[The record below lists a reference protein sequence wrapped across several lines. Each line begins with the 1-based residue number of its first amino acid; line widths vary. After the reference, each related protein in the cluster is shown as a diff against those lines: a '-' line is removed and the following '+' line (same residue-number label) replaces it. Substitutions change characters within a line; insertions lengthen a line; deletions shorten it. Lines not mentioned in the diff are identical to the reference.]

1 MGKPTAQ
8 FLQDISPDVPAKEFW
23 RDNERFADLFN
34 AIFYNG
40 KELIKSNDLQE
51 MDTDVSKTILSSEFQ
66 KILDRT
72 RDVIKMST
80 GNAEY
85 QILAVENQQAI
96 HYGMPL
102 RCLLYDG
109 LTYLKHIEDL
119 TKSNRISGKLH
130 GADEFLSGMRKTDKL
145 IPCYTIVVYWGEKP
159 WDGPRA
165 LKDMM
170 QFDQSCISSFFC
182 DYSMNL
188 VCVNDSVNYPF
199 HNKDVKDLF
208 QTVRDLYRTGGKQIS
223 ESLREVRLDVAYTA
237 AVITGTTKEYSSI
250 LQQAFKLGK
259 ECINMCDAVKQA
271 FAEERQEGIR
281 EGRQEGRQEAFKAI
295 ALKLLKKENGNYDAV
310 ANMLDI
316 SADQIKEWEQA

>member
-1 MGKPTAQ
+1 
-8 FLQDISPDVPAKEFW
+8 
-23 RDNERFADLFN
+23 
-34 AIFYNG
+34 
-40 KELIKSNDLQE
+40 

-109 LTYLKHIEDL
+109 LTYLKRIEDL
-119 TKSNRISGKLH
+119 AKSNRENGELH
-130 GADEFLSGMRKTDKL
+130 GTDEFLSGLQKTDKL
-145 IPCYTIVVYWGEKP
+145 IPCYTLVVYWGEKS
-159 WDGPRA
+159 WDGPRT

-170 QFDQSCISSFFC
+170 QFDRPDMVPFFC

-188 VCVNDSVNYPF
+188 VCVNEAVNYPF

-208 QTVRDLYRTGGKQIS
+208 QAIKDLYQTGGKQMS
-223 ESLREVRLDVAYTA
+223 ESLRDVRLDVAYTA
-237 AVITGTTKEYSSI
+237 AVITGTTKEYSNI
-250 LQQAFKLGK
+250 LQQALKLGK
-259 ECINMCDAVKQA
+259 ECINMCEAVKQA

-281 EGRQEGRQEAFKAI
+281 EGRLIGFQETLKTI

-310 ANMLDI
+310 ASMLDI
-316 SADQIKEWEQA
+316 SADQIKEWEQE

>member
-1 MGKPTAQ
+1 MGKSKQ
-8 FLQDISPDVPAKEFW
+8 QYFQDTSPDVPAKEFW
-23 RDNERFADLFN
+23 RNNERFADLFN
-34 AIFYNG
+34 AVFFAG
-40 KELIKSNDLQE
+40 KELIKSEDLQE

-66 KILDRT
+66 KILNRT

-109 LTYLKHIEDL
+109 LTYLKRIEDL
-119 TKSNRISGKLH
+119 AKSNRENRELH
-130 GADEFLSGMRKTDKL
+130 GTDEFLSGIQKTDKL
-145 IPCYTIVVYWGEKP
+145 IPCYTLVVYWGEKH
-159 WDGPRA
+159 WDGPRT

-170 QFDQSCISSFFC
+170 QFDRPDMIPFFC

-188 VCVNDSVNYPF
+188 VCVNEAVNYPF

-208 QTVRDLYRTGGKQIS
+208 QAVRDMYQTGGKQMS
-223 ESLREVRLDVAYTA
+223 ESLRDVRLDVAYTA
-237 AVITGTTKEYSSI
+237 AVITGTTQEYSSI
-250 LQQAFKLGK
+250 LQKAFELGK
-259 ECINMCDAVKQA
+259 ERINMCEAVKQA
-271 FAEERQEGIR
+271 FAEERKEGMR
-281 EGRQEGRQEAFKAI
+281 VGRQEALKQV
-295 ALKLLKKENGNYDAV
+295 ALKLLKKENDNYDAV

-316 SADQIKEWEQA
+316 SADQIKKWEQE